1 MHEKFEAWI
10 KAQPFYNKLIFQH
23 GERLFIREG
32 EGYKILVME
41 VAIEHGWCK
50 GGDLCKLES

>member
-1 MHEKFEAWI
+1 MHDKFEAWI

-41 VAIEHGWCK
+41 VAFQAWLVQ
-50 GGDLCKLES
+50 GGDSCNRES